1 MQMFMSTLKKMSDE
15 VREQEPKDDGSSVL
29 MPNDPQINF
38 FKEREQKGI
47 PVMQNI
53 LDLLSI

>member
-1 MQMFMSTLKKMSDE
+1 
-15 VREQEPKDDGSSVL
+15 

-38 FKEREQKGI
+38 SKDRENKGI

-53 LDLLSI
+53 LDLISIE